1 MKYDVP
7 KSYFEDLSR
16 DYVAQNLITAAD
28 FNKQYIKKGLR
39 NADGT
44 GVVAGVTQICNV
56 HGYIMDEGEVS
67 PIEGELTYRGYSISD
82 IAENCME
89 SGRFCFEETAYL
101 LMLGHLPTK
110 EQLDKFNE
118 VVGKM
123 RDLPKFFT
131 EDILLKKPSKNIMN
145 NMSRAVLSLYSYDP
159 DPENPGIADN
169 IEKSVG
175 LFSKLPVIMA
185 YAYQAKKHYY
195 DNDSL
200 FIHFPK
206 SDLSTAENILHII
219 RDDSKYS
226 REEAAL
232 LDLLLTL
239 HAEHGGGNNSTF
251 TARVLTSSGTDI
263 YSTISSS
270 INSLKGHKHGGAN
283 VKVTNMISDIKSNVK
298 DWADEDEIRAYV
310 KKILNKEAF
319 DKSGL
324 VYGIGHAV
332 YTLSDPRAVILRKA
346 AQKLAEENG
355 RMSELKLMDTIAA
368 VTPELLCELKGRKMT
383 VCANVDFYSGFVYS
397 MLGIPTELYTALF
410 AIARICGWC
419 AHRIEE
425 LTTNDKIIRP
435 AYKSIVPNRKF
446 VPISQ
451 R

>member
-1 MKYDVP
+1 MKYDAP

-82 IAENCME
+82 IAENCIA
-89 SGRFCFEETAYL
+89 SGSFCFEETAYL
-101 LMLGHLPTK
+101 LMLGHLPTE

-298 DWADEDEIRAYV
+298 DWSDEDEIRAYV

-355 RMSELKLMDTIAA
+355 KMSELKLMDTIAA
-368 VTPELLCELKGRKMT
+368 VTPELLGELKGKKMT

-425 LTTNDKIIRP
+425 LTTSDKIIRP

-446 VPISQ
+446 VPIDE

>member
-1 MKYDVP
+1 MKYDAP

-16 DYVAQNLITAAD
+16 DYVAQNLITPAN

-82 IAENCME
+82 IAENCIA
-89 SGRFCFEETAYL
+89 SGSFCFEETAYL

-123 RDLPKFFT
+123 RELPKFFT

-298 DWADEDEIRAYV
+298 DWSDEDEIRAYV

-355 RMSELKLMDTIAA
+355 KMSELKLMDTIAA
-368 VTPELLCELKGRKMT
+368 VTPELLGELKGKKMT

-425 LTTNDKIIRP
+425 LTTSDKIIRP

-446 VPISQ
+446 VPIDE

>member
-1 MKYDVP
+1 MKYDAP

-16 DYVAQNLITAAD
+16 DYVAQNLITPAN

-82 IAENCME
+82 IAENCIA
-89 SGRFCFEETAYL
+89 SGSFCFEETAYL

-123 RDLPKFFT
+123 RELPKFFT

-298 DWADEDEIRAYV
+298 DWSDEDEIRAYV

-368 VTPELLCELKGRKMT
+368 VTPELLGELKGKKMT

-425 LTTNDKIIRP
+425 LTTSDKIIRP

-446 VPISQ
+446 VPIDE

>member
-7 KSYFEDLSR
+7 KSYFENLSR
-16 DYVAQNLITAAD
+16 DYVAQNLITPAN

-82 IAENCME
+82 IAENCIA

-123 RDLPKFFT
+123 RELPKFFT

-159 DPENPGIADN
+159 DPENPSIADN

-206 SDLSTAENILHII
+206 SELSTAENILHII

-226 REEAAL
+226 KEEAAL

-283 VKVTNMISDIKSNVK
+283 VKVTNMMTDIKNNVK
-298 DWADEDEIRAYV
+298 DWSDEDEIRAYI
-310 KKILNKEAF
+310 KKILNKQAF

-355 RMSELKLMDTIAA
+355 KMNELKLMDTIAA
-368 VTPELLCELKGRKMT
+368 VTPELLSELKGRKMT

-425 LTTNDKIIRP
+425 LTTSDKIIRP

-446 VPISQ
+446 IPIDE

>member
-1 MKYDVP
+1 MKYDAP

-16 DYVAQNLITAAD
+16 DYVAQNLITSAN

-82 IAENCME
+82 IAENCIA
-89 SGRFCFEETAYL
+89 SGSFCFEETAYL

-123 RDLPKFFT
+123 RELPKFFT

-298 DWADEDEIRAYV
+298 DWSDEDEIRAYV

-368 VTPELLCELKGRKMT
+368 VTPELLGELKGKKMT

-425 LTTNDKIIRP
+425 LTTSDKIIRP

-446 VPISQ
+446 VPIDE

>member
-7 KSYFEDLSR
+7 KSYFENLSK
-16 DYVAQNLITAAD
+16 DYIAQNLITPAN

-67 PIEGELTYRGYSISD
+67 PIEGELTYRGYSILD
-82 IAENCME
+82 IAENCIE
-89 SGRFCFEETAYL
+89 SGHFCFEETAYL
-101 LMLGHLPTK
+101 LMLGRLPTK

-123 RDLPKFFT
+123 RELPKFFT

-159 DPENPGIADN
+159 DPENPSIADN

-226 REEAAL
+226 RGEAAL

-298 DWADEDEIRAYV
+298 DWSDEDEIRAYV

-355 RMSELKLMDTIAA
+355 RMSELELMDTIAA
-368 VTPELLCELKGRKMT
+368 VTPELLGELKGKKMT

-425 LTTNDKIIRP
+425 LTTSDKIIRP

-446 VPISQ
+446 VPIDE

>member
-16 DYVAQNLITAAD
+16 DYVAQNLITPAN

-82 IAENCME
+82 IAENCIA
-89 SGRFCFEETAYL
+89 SGSFCFEETAYL

-123 RDLPKFFT
+123 RELPKFFT

-159 DPENPGIADN
+159 DPENPSIADN

-283 VKVTNMISDIKSNVK
+283 VKVTNMMADIKSNVK
-298 DWADEDEIRAYV
+298 DWSDEDEIRAYV
-310 KKILNKEAF
+310 KKILNKQAF

-355 RMSELKLMDTIAA
+355 KMSELKLMDTIAA
-368 VTPELLCELKGRKMT
+368 VTPELLGELKGKKMT

-425 LTTNDKIIRP
+425 LTTSDKIIRP

-446 VPISQ
+446 VPIDE